1 MADQNKP
8 EGPVDELPEG
18 SEMVPEEIQG
28 EIKKRERAVLERILD
43 RAASDEQFK
52 NQLLDNPEQ
61 ALQDLGVSQELE
73 ALDNPGQMSD
83 VAGQGRYHTKYVY
96 RCRRYSYR
104 YKLYHWSY

>member
-1 MADQNKP
+1 MADDKTP

-18 SEMVPEEIQG
+18 AEMVPDEIQQ
-28 EIKKRERAVLERILD
+28 EIKKKERDVLERILD
-43 RAASDEQFK
+43 RAASDDKFK
-52 NQLLDNPEQ
+52 NQLLDNPEK

-73 ALDNPGQMSD
+73 ALDNPGQMAE
-83 VAGQGRYHTKYVY
+83 VAGQARYHTKYVY